1 MSNMPLRG
9 RIHRGETGQ
18 ALLEFALVIPLLMLM
33 VVGLFDLG
41 YAVFVNNM
49 ISNAAREGA
58 RVGIIQMNTN
68 ADICNRVIAAAP
80 GLNLSCQP
88 GSIDIDPSPTRDYG
102 KPITVTVTFTYTP
115 MTPLMGQFVGG
126 GLRLSSSS
134 VMVTEGVLQFQP

>member
-18 ALLEFALVIPLLMLM
+18 GLLEFALVIPLLMLM

-102 KPITVTVTFTYTP
+102 EPITVTVTFTYTP